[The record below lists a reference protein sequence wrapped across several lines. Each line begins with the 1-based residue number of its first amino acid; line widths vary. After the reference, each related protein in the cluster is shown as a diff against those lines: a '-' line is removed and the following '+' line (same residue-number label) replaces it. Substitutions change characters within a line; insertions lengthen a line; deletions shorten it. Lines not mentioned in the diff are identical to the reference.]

1 MLSNVFSDKIKVRV
15 YFEDTDA
22 GGVVYHSRYLN
33 FAERARAEFLRK
45 LKLNQTDIKMTYG
58 IVFVVKSL
66 EVNYISFSRLD
77 DKIEII
83 TELKEINRVKLVFNH
98 RFLTEKTKIAQISV
112 NICCINVAGKVAR
125 IPKSLYDKLILK
137 G

>member
-77 DKIEII
+77 DKIEVI
-83 TELKEINRVKLVFNH
+83 TELKEINRAKLVFNH
-98 RFLTEKTKIAQISV
+98 RFLTEKTKI
-112 NICCINVAGKVAR
+112 
-125 IPKSLYDKLILK
+125 
-137 G
+137 